1 MGSAPSEDEANAYTT
16 GQVVAAAV
24 EAVGCAEQGDC
35 QQQLMDWLHENEV
48 DTVVGPLSW
57 DAEGRPQGAH
67 LIQQYVDGEI
77 KIVLPAEAQEA
88 DFVYPKPA
96 W

>member
-1 MGSAPSEDEANAYTT
+1 M
-16 GQVVAAAV
+16 AAAV

-35 QQQLMDWLHENEV
+35 QQELIDWLRDNEV

-57 DAEGRPQGAH
+57 DEAGRPQGAH
-67 LIQQYVDGEI
+67 MIQQYVDGQI
-77 KIVLPAEAQEA
+77 KIVLPEDVKEA
-88 DFVYPKPA
+88 DIVFPKPA